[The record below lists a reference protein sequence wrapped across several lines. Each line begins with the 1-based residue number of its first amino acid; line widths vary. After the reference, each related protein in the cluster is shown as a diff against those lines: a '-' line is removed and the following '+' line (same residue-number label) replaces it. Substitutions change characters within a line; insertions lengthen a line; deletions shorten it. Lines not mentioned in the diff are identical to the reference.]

1 MMKTISVVLALLLSG
16 CASLPAGVEM
26 SEEEAAA
33 CKSQGCTVW
42 TPLELENVA
51 REFFKRGYAAGV
63 KSI

>member
-1 MMKTISVVLALLLSG
+1 MKAAIFCALLLTG
-16 CASLPAGVEM
+16 CASMPAGVEM

-33 CKSQGCTVW
+33 CKAQGCTVW

-63 KSI
+63 KSL